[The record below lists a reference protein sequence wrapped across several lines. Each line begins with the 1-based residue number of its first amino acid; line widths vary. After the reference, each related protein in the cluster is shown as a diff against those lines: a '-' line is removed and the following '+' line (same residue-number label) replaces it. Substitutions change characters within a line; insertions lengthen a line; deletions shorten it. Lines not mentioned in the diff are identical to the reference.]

1 MGCNVVLVIFCT
13 ISTHC
18 VCCTIMKGCIV
29 CMVVCKIRVIVA
41 RMRDHGLSDLKE
53 GVTSLT
59 SSFTLK
65 VIAIATM
72 M

>member
-1 MGCNVVLVIFCT
+1 MLHNNERMYSVYGCVQ
-13 ISTHC
+13 
-18 VCCTIMKGCIV
+18 VCIIA
-29 CMVVCKIRVIVA
+29 A

>member
-1 MGCNVVLVIFCT
+1 MGCNVVLMIFCT
-13 ISTHC
+13 TSTHC
-18 VCCTIMKGCIV
+18 LCCTIMKGCIV
-29 CMVVCKIRVIVA
+29 CMVVCKIRVIAA